1 MRTMQ
6 QKRGFLRLRFF
17 VGVIGAAVVVAMG
30 VLMFTD
36 VPAQQKPI
44 EKELDAKAFLAQK
57 PQ

>member
-1 MRTMQ
+1 MQ

-17 VGVIGAAVVVAMG
+17 VGVIGAVIVVAMG

-36 VPAQQKPI
+36 IPAQQKPI